1 MRLFSMFF
9 AWVFGW
15 GEPSDSERPEITPSY
30 LTTDSATDTGDTGEP
45 LDTAE
50 ETAETG
56 GTETGGTETGD
67 SGDTADTAVTT
78 DTALK
83 SAMELAGE
91 NGGFGCATV
100 SADAAASILVGLVAL
115 GLRRRD

>member
-15 GEPSDSERPEITPSY
+15 GEPSDSERPQIEPSY

-56 GTETGGTETGD
+56 GTETGD
-67 SGDTADTAVTT
+67 SGDTADTADTAVTT

-100 SADAAASILVGLVAL
+100 SPDAAASILVGLVAL

>member
-50 ETAETG
+50 ETGETG
-56 GTETGGTETGD
+56 ETETGD
-67 SGDTADTAVTT
+67 SGDTADTALTT

-100 SADAAASILVGLVAL
+100 SPDAAASILVGLVAL

>member
-1 MRLFSMFF
+1 MKTLTFVF
-9 AWVFGW
+9 AWFFGSS
-15 GEPSDSERPEITPSY
+15 EPSYFTVDTADTEDTAEPLDDTADE
-30 LTTDSATDTGDTGEP
+30 TTEETGDTE
-45 LDTAE
+45 
-50 ETAETG
+50 
-56 GTETGGTETGD
+56 D
-67 SGDTADTAVTT
+67 SGDTADTAGDSAEE

-100 SADAAASILVGLVAL
+100 EPGAAISIFVGMMAL